1 MRPLFW
7 PQCNFGSARRSL
19 SRSSRMPDMFRTRAS
34 AGLGLCQKSTDYET
48 RSLRSMQR
56 GIRTQAMLHRKRLKD
71 QGPGSCTPSDD
82 CEGIPVLTTVLAV
95 RLWFVGCRDTG
106 SFALSQLVALQDGKI
121 NASSP
126 GLEGLLVSLAP
137 HLEVQYLPIPSL
149 TYFDHQ
155 GNKWYTNSLETEVL

>member
-1 MRPLFW
+1 MRIKHEEKNSRCEMRPLFW

-71 QGPGSCTPSDD
+71 QSPGSCTPSED

-106 SFALSQLVALQDGKI
+106 SFALR
-121 NASSP
+121 SS
-126 GLEGLLVSLAP
+126 SLCRMGRSMLP
-137 HLEVQYLPIPSL
+137 HRVWRGS
-149 TYFDHQ
+149 
-155 GNKWYTNSLETEVL
+155 